1 MGRGRKMSGRTEPDW
16 NRWDP
21 SLGRVQALPRM
32 ALLPMQGSTPDVRF
46 ELPGATGTLE
56 TTFLLVGATGFE
68 PATFR
73 PPAERTHPSCVS
85 ERPYFPMCPRPWT
98 IWTDRTVHRVPK
110 RYHGA
115 RLTIRHAGRASPP

>member
-1 MGRGRKMSGRTEPDW
+1 MSGRTEPDW

-56 TTFLLVGATGFE
+56 TTFLSERRGRRRDDRFAGSSGLTLQSCSSRE
-68 PATFR
+68 PAPL
-73 PPAERTHPSCVS
+73 PPMPQESIH
-85 ERPYFPMCPRPWT
+85 
-98 IWTDRTVHRVPK
+98 
-110 RYHGA
+110 
-115 RLTIRHAGRASPP
+115 